1 MAAPEDPRFHAAWRQ
16 WLDALATDPSAAI
29 AAAQV
34 YGELAPEARAAWL
47 DALAEDAAGLAAP
60 LLALYAPLLAV
71 EEADDRRA
79 RIHAA
84 IADCLPT
91 LGERRAFR
99 GIATGHERITVL
111 VAPLYLDFVAV
122 LACRYHPDRGVMWAS
137 HEPIQK
143 DTDAPHAGTVLDGA
157 VLEATPLNP
166 VVEELAH
173 AVLAQRRRG
182 KAIPPSLKAFTSL
195 FDVRLDG

>member
-1 MAAPEDPRFHAAWRQ
+1 MAASEDPRFHAAWRQ

-29 AAAQV
+29 AAAHV
-34 YGELAPEARAAWL
+34 YEGLTAEARTAWL
-47 DALAEDAAGLAAP
+47 DALAEDAASLAAP
-60 LLALYAPLLAV
+60 TLALYAPLLAV
-71 EEADDRRA
+71 EESADRRA

-84 IADCLPT
+84 LAGCLPS

-99 GIATGHERITVL
+99 GIAKGHERITVL

-137 HEPIQK
+137 HEPLQR
-143 DTDAPHAGTVLDGA
+143 DVDAPGVGTNLDGA

-182 KAIPPSLKAFTSL
+182 KPIPSALKAFTSL
-195 FDVRLDG
+195 FDVRLEG

>member
-1 MAAPEDPRFHAAWRQ
+1 MTTPEDPRFHAAWRQ
-16 WLDALATDPSAAI
+16 WLDALATDASAAI

-34 YGELAPEARAAWL
+34 YGELAPDARDAWL
-47 DALAEDAAGLAAP
+47 DALAEDAADLAAP
-60 LLALYAPLLAV
+60 ILALYAPLLAV
-71 EEADDRRA
+71 EESAERRA

-84 IADCLPT
+84 IADSLPS

-99 GIATGHERITVL
+99 GIATDTERITVL

-122 LACRYHPDRGVMWAS
+122 FACRYHPDRGFAWVR
-137 HEPIQK
+137 HEPIQRAV
-143 DTDAPHAGTVLDGA
+143 DAPRAGTRFDGVL
-157 VLEATPLNP
+157 LEATPLNP

-182 KAIPPSLKAFTSL
+182 KAIPPALRALTSL